1 MSICLTAIS
10 PGRDKAMVTVEETAR
25 ALEGVL
31 RIAIFDPAGAGGF
44 GRDVK
49 SCARSFWAYAI
60 ALPATLLLLGIEVL
74 GADSRH
80 PLLYALSHLIG
91 EVIEVAGFPLLL
103 MPLIHW
109 YGRGERWA
117 WFVTGY
123 NWLSMAQTIVF
134 VAVLGLVWDFPGG
147 EIRGVVLGA
156 EQIYFLVLEAFLAR
170 AVLGIGAWR
179 AALVVVLDFGFGIGV
194 DRLAGWIGG

>member
-1 MSICLTAIS
+1 
-10 PGRDKAMVTVEETAR
+10 MVTVEETAR

-31 RIAIFDPAGAGGF
+31 RIAIFDPAGAGSF
-44 GRDVK
+44 GRDIK
-49 SCARSFWAYAI
+49 ACARSFWAYAI

-74 GADSRH
+74 GADSHH
-80 PLLYALSHLIG
+80 PMLYALSQLTG
-91 EVIEVAGFPLLL
+91 EVIQAAGFPLLL
-103 MPLIHW
+103 LPVLHW
-109 YGRGERWA
+109 FGRGERWA
-117 WFVTGY
+117 WFVTSY
-123 NWLSMAQTIVF
+123 NWLSMAQTIAF

-147 EIRGVVLGA
+147 EIRSVVLGA

-194 DRLAGWIGG
+194 DRVAGWIGG

>member
-1 MSICLTAIS
+1 MSICSTAIS
-10 PGRDKAMVTVEETAR
+10 PNRSEAMVTVEETAR

-31 RIAIFDPAGAGGF
+31 RIAVFDPAGAGSF

-60 ALPATLLLLGIEVL
+60 ALPATLLLLGIDVL
-74 GADSRH
+74 GADTDH
-80 PLLYALSHLIG
+80 PMLYAASHLIG
-91 EVIEVAGFPLLL
+91 EVIQAAGFPLLL
-103 MPLIHW
+103 LLLLRW
-109 YGRGERWA
+109 YGRGERWT

-123 NWLSMAQTIVF
+123 NWLSMAQTIAY

-156 EQIYFLVLEAFLAR
+156 EQIYSLVLEAFLAR

-179 AALVVVLDFGFGIGV
+179 AALVVVLDVGFELGV
-194 DRLAGWIGG
+194 DRVAGWIGG